1 MQNRRF
7 AANFGSKNGSESQK
21 WKKMAA
27 KAKNRRHSD
36 YFIEGQTWISN
47 PDLTKIIAKFTIFN
61 EESLCNNRIYLARG
75 LWGISAARALLV
87 CYRRDTRMRFPFLLQ
102 IKYELCPPR
111 SYPII
116 ICWYWELAAKI
127 TDCIFI
133 KEECQFKN
141 DGTTSFI
148 IGQIPNALTQNGI
161 YHRSDFILSA
171 PYGIEVCHAMPNNS
185 ISKISVEPPGMPG
198 WENLP

>member
-1 MQNRRF
+1 MFNL
-7 AANFGSKNGSESQK
+7 SK
-21 WKKMAA
+21 
-27 KAKNRRHSD
+27 
-36 YFIEGQTWISN
+36 
-47 PDLTKIIAKFTIFN
+47 
-61 EESLCNNRIYLARG
+61 
-75 LWGISAARALLV
+75 LWGS
-87 CYRRDTRMRFPFLLQ
+87 LQ
-102 IKYELCPPR
+102 LCPPR

-148 IGQIPNALTQNGI
+148 IGQIPNALTQDGI

-171 PYGIEVCHAMPNNS
+171 PYGIEPNFDTLNFFQKS
-185 ISKISVEPPGMPG
+185 CI
-198 WENLP
+198 